1 MELYK
6 KVEIKSQENLPE
18 KSTEYWAHFVSNF
31 RALALVKGINLKSG
45 EFDWYLQPVEMPTE
59 EETEEAIKELG
70 KESTAPDKETPDW
83 MLSDIRRGI
92 NWLKNKLTKT

>member
-6 KVEIKSQENLPE
+6 KVEIKSEKDLPE
-18 KSTEYWAHFVSNF
+18 EGMYDTD
-31 RALALVKGINLKSG
+31 KGLKFFDPDKESKLFN
-45 EFDWYLQPVEMPTE
+45 EWITDIDWYLQPVEMPTE

-92 NWLKNKLTKT
+92 NWLKNKLTK